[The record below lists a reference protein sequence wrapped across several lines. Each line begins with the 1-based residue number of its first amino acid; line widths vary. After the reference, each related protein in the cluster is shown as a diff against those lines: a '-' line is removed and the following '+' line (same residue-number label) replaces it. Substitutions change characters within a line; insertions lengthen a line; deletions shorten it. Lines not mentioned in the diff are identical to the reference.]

1 MIRFPRWLWANTRYA
16 KDSSRQQA
24 SLLISFLLT
33 LTGCGLSDQNSFVP
47 SILRQPAAPPP
58 YQEPYPDVVVLAR
71 TQGRAL
77 FVSKPDK
84 IDISTP
90 LFSPV
95 DRLYAVCARAT
106 VPGASAATSIVTI
119 YVTISQSRF
128 FVRRRAEPN
137 DKCEGLEYETVN
149 TD

>member
-1 MIRFPRWLWANTRYA
+1 MIRFPRWLRVTTRYA
-16 KDSSRQQA
+16 KDSSRHQA
-24 SLLISFLLT
+24 SLLISLLT
-33 LTGCGLSDQNSFVP
+33 LTGCGLSDQNAFVP

-58 YQEPYPDVVVLAR
+58 YQEPFPDVLMLAR
-71 TQGRAL
+71 TQGRSL
-77 FVSKPDK
+77 FVSKPDT

-90 LFSPV
+90 LLSPA

-106 VPGASAATSIVTI
+106 VPGASAATSTVTI

-128 FVRRRAEPN
+128 FIRRRAELS
-137 DKCEGLEYETVN
+137 DKCEGLEYETVT